1 MMETIVSWLT
11 NALGWVF
18 GFLPDSPFQSL
29 ITAQPVAEYLGYV
42 AYFVDVSFI
51 VNAFDIWLGVIAVY
65 YIYMAVLRWVKAIGN
80 T

>member
-1 MMETIVSWLT
+1 METIVSWLE
-11 NALGWVF
+11 NALSWVF
-18 GFLPDSPFQSL
+18 QFLPDSPFQNLLS
-29 ITAQPVAEYLGYV
+29 AQPVAQYLGYI